1 MTSND
6 WRNLNMST
14 YSTEISGSLILRT
27 DLNEDAIAKI
37 KTFVENN
44 FKNVA
49 SFNTQELIVY
59 FNGSIDNSNELIEKF
74 VSRLYPLIDTSKEN
88 IIKAQGDDIKD
99 HWDLVVEEDG
109 VYIQEYKYIKD
120 TKRKFI
126 E

>member
-1 MTSND
+1 
-6 WRNLNMST
+6 MST